1 VLYDGADPDSIH
13 RAEAFGAEILELCV
27 RVGGTVTG
35 EHGVGV
41 EKLDTM
47 CGQFDAATM
56 QAFFGVRR
64 AFDPAQI
71 LNPGKA
77 IPTLPRCAEYGR
89 MHVHAGELPFA
100 DLPRF

>member
-1 VLYDGADPDSIH
+1 
-13 RAEAFGAEILELCV
+13 
-27 RVGGTVTG
+27 VTG

-47 CGQFDAATM
+47 CAQFDEATM
-56 QAFFGVRR
+56 QVFFGVRL
-64 AFDPAQI
+64 AFDPSGI

-89 MHVHAGELPFA
+89 MHVHSGKQQFA